1 MEEFM
6 EHEEEFEA
14 RQSISSR
21 GRDTR
26 VHMMPGQ
33 NRATQQQP
41 QDRPT
46 QNYQQNE
53 GLHDYGQ
60 GEGESDSVITEIVDE
75 QVVELESGD
84 ELDAFEEKGKQD
96 EGINQYLDNIKQEDY
111 VNHDEYQEFDD
122 KDDNSPYR
130 QNEGY
135 DNDIHG
141 QYEHNNQE
149 YQDDGQ
155 YEQEYIDK
163 RQQEYQQQEYQQQEY
178 QQQDHQQQEYQEQ
191 NYQQMAYQN
200 NMMENS
206 PIAENPLEEEITGS
220 PQYDQKPRAVNPKYR
235 RKYEGVDLNDKS
247 HLVWEQERRQRK
259 KYEREMR
266 RANMWAKPYNTREID
281 WNPSMNPKKAPFN
294 PEKQVQRSNMW
305 HFAQSSSVPML
316 STVKGVKSQVASKA
330 SNRPKFDPSEAMAKR
345 DHNLNNVFHQ
355 STLQNMLTGKN
366 NGKVNAPSS
375 HTSMLKENGR
385 AFMTPADNKYQ
396 NQANVMQGRERMF
409 HSSQIF

>member
-33 NRATQQQP
+33 NRQTEQQP

-46 QNYQQNE
+46 QNFHQNE
-53 GLHDYGQ
+53 GLHDYGH

-75 QVVELESGD
+75 QVVEIESGD
-84 ELDAFEEKGKQD
+84 EEDQFEDKGKQD

-111 VNHDEYQEFDD
+111 VNRDEYQEYDNQ
-122 KDDNSPYR
+122 DDNSPYR

-135 DNDIHG
+135 ENDMHG

-155 YEQEYIDK
+155 YEQNQHEYIGEN
-163 RQQEYQQQEYQQQEY
+163 QQDYQQQEYQ
-178 QQQDHQQQEYQEQ
+178 DQ

-220 PQYDQKPRAVNPKYR
+220 PQYDQRPRAVNPKYR

-247 HLVWEQERRQRK
+247 HLVWEQERKQRK
-259 KYEREMR
+259 KFEREMR
-266 RANMWAKPYNTREID
+266 RANMWAKPYNFRDID
-281 WNPSMNPKKAPFN
+281 WNPSMNPKKAAFN

-316 STVKGVKSQVASKA
+316 STAKGLKSQAASKD
-330 SNRPKFDPSEAMAKR
+330 STRPKFDPNEAMAKR

-366 NGKVNAPSS
+366 NGKVLAPPT
-375 HTSMLKENGR
+375 HASMLKENGR